1 MKKTTK
7 KIFSNLTLSC
17 FVLCI
22 VLVSQTVSAH
32 PNANP
37 VTPKFVDGSILF
49 DFKTSYFKSTENFDS
64 GGSKIAL
71 TSGNYFQIV
80 DTKSTLR
87 WGVTENI
94 GLFTGFS
101 IGASE
106 SNNSIATRKNST
118 LNQIILGADYRPLSF
133 QAFDMFTRLT
143 YIHAPEKI
151 STDTDS
157 TMNSSGAAQV
167 IPEVGILFPLGTFNL
182 YGSAGYNHRTE
193 GLSGLAPYRLGV
205 ELALSSFSVYAGV
218 DGYATVTDDKETAN
232 SINRDIINNRVNAG
246 SKKFYAVNPNETNVD
261 AGMNFQISPAW
272 GINAFAKY
280 GVVGSNSAAGYE
292 FGFGFSWEMAQV
304 LSATKEK
311 MFRPKKESNLS
322 RDTVPADFTEDTNDG
337 VNQEYFRQ
345 IPSPT
350 QAPKKVTP
358 PPAPQPQVESSTTN
372 TTTTTTTTIEDEN
385 LQINTKKKKQQE
397 LKIKLKRKK
406 K

>member
-7 KIFSNLTLSC
+7 KIFSELALSC
-17 FVLCI
+17 FVLCLLLI
-22 VLVSQTVSAH
+22 SQSSLAYS
-32 PNANP
+32 NANP

-64 GGSKIAL
+64 GGSKISL
-71 TSGNYFQIV
+71 TSGNYFQII
-80 DTKSTLR
+80 DAKSTLR
-87 WGVTENI
+87 WGFSENM

-101 IGASE
+101 IGSSE

-118 LNQIILGADYRPLSF
+118 LNQILLGADWRPLSF

-151 STDTDS
+151 ASDTDS
-157 TMNSSGAAQV
+157 VMNSSGSAQV
-167 IPEVGILFPLGTFNL
+167 IPEIGILMPLGTFNL
-182 YGSAGYNHRTE
+182 YGTTGYNYRTE
-193 GLSGLAPYRLGV
+193 GLSGLIPYRIGV
-205 ELALSSFSVYAGV
+205 ELALSSFSVFG
-218 DGYATVTDDKETAN
+218 GIEGSATVTDDKETAN
-232 SINRDIINNRVNAG
+232 SVNRDIINNRVNAG
-246 SKKFYAVNPNETNVD
+246 SKKFYSVNPNETNIDV
-261 AGMNFQISPAW
+261 GMNFQVNPSW

-292 FGFGFSWEMAQV
+292 FGFGFSWELAQV

-311 MFRPKKESNLS
+311 MFRPKKESQLS

-337 VNQEYFRQ
+337 VNQDYFKQ
-345 IPSPT
+345 VPSPT
-350 QAPKKVTP
+350 QSPKKMTP
-358 PPAPQPQVESSTTN
+358 PGKQMQIDSSVDDTDADKDVEITT
-372 TTTTTTTTIEDEN
+372 
-385 LQINTKKKKQQE
+385 KRKKQEE